1 MEFIALDD
9 QPFLV
14 VEDVGFRRHM
24 DYIEPRYFSDVCLLF
39 LAIVYVGMYIYLM
52 MYIIISTQVHELLA
66 TDITALSFT
75 SYIWSSNT
83 SSTSMLRLT
92 AEWINTD
99 FKRGCASL
107 TSV

>member
-1 MEFIALDD
+1 
-9 QPFLV
+9 
-14 VEDVGFRRHM
+14 M

-39 LAIVYVGMYIYLM
+39 LAIVYVGMYIYLI
-52 MYIIISTQVHELLA
+52 MYFIISTQVHELLA
-66 TDITALSFT
+66 KDIIALSFT
-75 SYIWSSNT
+75 SNA

-92 AEWINTD
+92 AQWIDTD